1 DLEKPTL
8 ANILALNA
16 FAHHDIITLPL
27 GINQTVTTETLD
39 VVEDVTSRIPKLG
52 GLFNNLIFGKLWV

>member
-1 DLEKPTL
+1 MNEKINYVDLRAPTI

-16 FAHHDIITLPL
+16 FAHHDIITLPM

-39 VVEDVTSRIPKLG
+39 VVEDATSRIPIIG
-52 GLFNNLIFGKLWV
+52 G